1 MIVYRL
7 ADKQYID
14 DSEGTGAK
22 LFGGRWNEVNC
33 PCIYAS
39 EHVSL
44 AFLEKFVH
52 ATAKENMLNIALLE
66 IEIPDDEEI
75 LLRVDVSKLEKN
87 WKENVAYTQWI
98 GEQILDDVSIVAF
111 SVPSV
116 LIPTE
121 RNYILNPK
129 SVHFNR
135 IKYKKIIDFYTD
147 YRLLNTL
154 L

>member
-7 ADKQYID
+7 ADKRYIED
-14 DSEGTGAK
+14 REGIGAK
-22 LFGGRWNEVNC
+22 LFGGRWNDVNL

-52 ATAKENMLNIALLE
+52 ARAKEDMLNIGVLE
-66 IEIPDDEEI
+66 IDIPDDEELVI
-75 LLRVDVSKLEKN
+75 HVDANKLDSN
-87 WKENVAYTQWI
+87 WRENISYTQWI
-98 GEQILDDVSIVAF
+98 GEQMLDDVSIVAF

-116 LIPTE
+116 LVPTE
-121 RNYILNPK
+121 RNYVLNTRSLRFK
-129 SVHFNR
+129 EV
-135 IKYKKIIDFYTD
+135 KYKRINDFNVD
-147 YRLLNTL
+147 YRLLSSL

>member
-7 ADKQYID
+7 ADKQYIED
-14 DSEGTGAK
+14 REGTGAK
-22 LFGGRWNEVNC
+22 LFGGRWNEINC

-39 EHVSL
+39 EHISL

-52 ATAKENMLNIALLE
+52 ARAKENMLNIALLE
-66 IEIPDDEEI
+66 IEIPDEEGI
-75 LLRVDVSKLEKN
+75 FLHVDTNKLETN
-87 WKENVAYTQWI
+87 WKNNLAYTQWI

-116 LIPTE
+116 LIPNE
-121 RNYILNPK
+121 CNYILNPR
-129 SVHFNR
+129 SVHFNKV
-135 IKYKKIIDFYTD
+135 KYKKITDFSTD
-147 YRLLNTL
+147 YRLLNSL